1 MTWIL
6 FVLIGILALMFISGV
21 YIFAIACVRAK
32 ELPWLDR
39 VALKKTP
46 YGRFYDHIAAGKEWL
61 DAHHA
66 QELNMKSDDG
76 LELCALW
83 VPAEDPKG
91 TAMLVHGYR
100 SCFLADF
107 GPAFDFYHR
116 MGFNLL
122 LPYQRSH
129 GKSRGLCITFGVK
142 ESQDMRR
149 WIELHN
155 ATFGDYPMFVCGLS
169 MGASTVMYMAD
180 TDLPANVSC
189 LIADCGFTS
198 PKEIIS
204 HVYRRAIHLPSGL
217 SMWSAEL
224 AARLFGGFSLGQKDT
239 RRSLAASKLPIALVH
254 GEDDDFVPCS
264 MTREAYDACTSPK
277 RLLIVEGAGHGV
289 SYLKDK
295 DRYTDFVVDFLKE
308 NIRSI
313 V

>member
-6 FVLIGILALMFISGV
+6 YVLIGILALLLVSGG
-21 YIFAIACVRAK
+21 YIFGIACLRGK

-46 YGRFYDHIAAGKEWL
+46 YGRFYDHIAAGDKWLKEHN
-61 DAHHA
+61 AS
-66 QELNMKSDDG
+66 ELKMKSHDG

-83 VPAEDPKG
+83 VPVDNARG

-107 GPAFDFYHR
+107 GLAFDMYHN

-122 LPYQRSH
+122 LPYQRAH
-129 GKSRGLCITFGVK
+129 GKSKGICITFGVK
-142 ESQDMRR
+142 ESIDMKS

-155 ATFGDYPMFVCGLS
+155 KIMGEYPMFLCGLS

-180 TDLPANVSC
+180 VDLPGNVSC

-198 PKEIIS
+198 PKEILS
-204 HVYRRAIHLPSGL
+204 HVYRRATHLPPCL
-217 SMWSAEL
+217 SMWA
-224 AARLFGGFSLGQKDT
+224 AQMYARLFFGFRLDQKDS
-239 RRSLAASKLPIALVH
+239 RRSLAASKLPIAIIH
-254 GEDDDFVPCS
+254 GEEDDFVPCS
-264 MTREAYDACTSPK
+264 MSKEAYNACASSK

-295 DRYTDFVVDFLKE
+295 KLYTDFVVDFIEE
-308 NIRSI
+308 NMRKVS
-313 V
+313 